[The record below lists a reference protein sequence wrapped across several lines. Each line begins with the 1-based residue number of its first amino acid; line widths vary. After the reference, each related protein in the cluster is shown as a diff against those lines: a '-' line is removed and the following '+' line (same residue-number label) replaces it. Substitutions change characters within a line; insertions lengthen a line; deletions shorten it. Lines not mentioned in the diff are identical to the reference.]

1 MRLKSLSLTNFKNIA
16 SATLEFSPKV
26 NCLLGDNGM
35 GKSNLLDAIYFL
47 SFTKS
52 YTRVPDS
59 MLIRCGETFG
69 IVAGCYDRNG
79 AAEELTAGLRAG
91 VRKSFRRGG
100 KEYKRLS
107 SHIGLFPAVM
117 IAPADFDLVTG
128 ASDERRRFVDMII
141 SQSDPVYLDA
151 LMRYGQAL
159 EQRNRMLRDEI
170 ADATLYE
177 SVEMVMD
184 AAASVIRSRRT
195 AIISELSEIFD
206 RYYTA
211 IAGDGEHARLTFCPS
226 GAEHATLTDALEH
239 ARTRDRIL
247 HYTTVGPHRD
257 DIEFMLNDMPA
268 RRTAS
273 QGQTKTFTVALRFA
287 QYDFLRRTTPVT
299 PLLLLDDIFDK
310 LDATRVER
318 IIKLVARDDFGQI
331 FITDTNRKHLDEIM
345 QAIGSDYRMWSV
357 HDGCFTPI
365 AAHEKD

>member
-1 MRLKSLSLTNFKNIA
+1 MKLRSLSLTNFKNIA
-16 SATLEFSPKV
+16 SASLDFSPKV

-59 MLIRCGETFG
+59 MLIRRGESFG
-69 IVAGCYDRNG
+69 IVVGRYDRNG
-79 AAEELTAGLRAG
+79 ADEELTAGLRPG
-91 VRKSFRRGG
+91 TRKSFKRAG

-117 IAPADFDLVTG
+117 VAPADLELVTG

-151 LMRYGQAL
+151 LIRYGQAL

-170 ADATLYE
+170 ADAMLYE

-184 AAASVIRSRRT
+184 AAASVIQSRRT
-195 AIISELSEIFD
+195 AIIAELSHIFD
-206 RYYTA
+206 KYYTA
-211 IAGDGEHARLTFCPS
+211 IAGDGEHAGLTYDRS
-226 GAEHATLTDALEH
+226 GASHSSLSEALDH
-239 ARTRDRIL
+239 ARARDRIL

-257 DIEFMLNDMPA
+257 DIEFALNEMPL

-287 QYDFLRRTTPVT
+287 QYDFLRRTTPVA

-345 QAIGSDYRMWSV
+345 EAIGSDYRMWSV
-357 HDGCFTPI
+357 SDGAFIPMSVN
-365 AAHEKD
+365 EKD